1 MAGMNSGYSNERE
14 LAKAIAAA
22 KAKKKTGMNSGYA
35 NERELARAIEKTQ
48 AEIAAKFGFNA
59 PTTKVAATPK
69 PKPTKKATPS
79 PKPKA
84 TLGPLPKN
92 PTLNDYLIRGLKPPV
107 KGKGKLPSDADVRL
121 RGYNA

>member
-1 MAGMNSGYSNERE
+1 MAKRVEWE
-14 LAKAIAAA
+14 DTKKAKAQ
-22 KAKKKTGMNSGYA
+22 MESM
-35 NERELARAIEKTQ
+35 Q

>member
-1 MAGMNSGYSNERE
+1 MANATGGMRPSAPQYG
-14 LAKAIAAA
+14 
-22 KAKKKTGMNSGYA
+22 AKKKAT
-35 NERELARAIEKTQ
+35 
-48 AEIAAKFGFNA
+48 
-59 PTTKVAATPK
+59 ATPK
-69 PKPTKKATPS
+69 PKATKKATPS

>member
-1 MAGMNSGYSNERE
+1 MAERGKYE
-14 LAKAIAAA
+14 DTRKAKAQADAMA
-22 KAKKKTGMNSGYA
+22 EKM
-35 NERELARAIEKTQ
+35 LAE
-48 AEIAAKFGFNA
+48 FGFNV
-59 PTTKVAATPK
+59 PKTKVAATPK

-107 KGKGKLPSDADVRL
+107 KGKGKLPSDADVKL
-121 RGYNA
+121 KGYNA

>member
-1 MAGMNSGYSNERE
+1 MAERGKYE
-14 LAKAIAAA
+14 DTRKAKAQMEAMA
-22 KAKKKTGMNSGYA
+22 
-35 NERELARAIEKTQ
+35 

-59 PTTKVAATPK
+59 PKTKVSPTPK

-92 PTLNDYLIRGLKPPV
+92 PTLNDYLARGLKPPV